1 MMEIAAILTI
11 YLILNTI
18 IWLLRHF
25 SLTQAKRQA
34 EVLDSSY
41 RKDMKHWP
49 KVSVLVAARNEE
61 KNIARC
67 LKYLLEQDYPDFE
80 IIAIDDRSED
90 GTGEI
95 VDKLAEEHKD
105 KLKVIHI
112 ENLPEN
118 WLGKPNAMY
127 EGAKYAQ
134 GEYLL
139 FTDAD
144 CFFYCP
150 SVIRIAVSYTIDN
163 NLDLLSV
170 LPVLETHTVWEK
182 ILQPVCSAVLMI
194 WFRPHRVNDPE
205 SKIAYANGAFM
216 LFKKECYMSID
227 GHQAVKDSISE
238 DMDFARIIKQRGF
251 KLYVIQNRDLY
262 RTRMYEDFR
271 STFTGWSRIFFGCFA
286 KPFRVILA
294 ILLLVIMS
302 LLPYFILIG
311 TILLACHR
319 NWYLPHNIWNLV
331 VWSIIAVIAQ
341 MSVLL
346 RFYPLSGARWYQAFS
361 YPIGA
366 SVTLVML
373 INALLK
379 FFTGKINWRG
389 RSINIRG

>member
-1 MMEIAAILTI
+1 M
-11 YLILNTI
+11 
-18 IWLLRHF
+18 
-25 SLTQAKRQA
+25 
-34 EVLDSSY
+34 
-41 RKDMKHWP
+41 
-49 KVSVLVAARNEE
+49 
-61 KNIARC
+61 
-67 LKYLLEQDYPDFE
+67 
-80 IIAIDDRSED
+80 
-90 GTGEI
+90 
-95 VDKLAEEHKD
+95 
-105 KLKVIHI
+105 
-112 ENLPEN
+112 
-118 WLGKPNAMY
+118 
-127 EGAKYAQ
+127 
-134 GEYLL
+134 
-139 FTDAD
+139 
-144 CFFYCP
+144 
-150 SVIRIAVSYTIDN
+150 IRIAVSYTIDN